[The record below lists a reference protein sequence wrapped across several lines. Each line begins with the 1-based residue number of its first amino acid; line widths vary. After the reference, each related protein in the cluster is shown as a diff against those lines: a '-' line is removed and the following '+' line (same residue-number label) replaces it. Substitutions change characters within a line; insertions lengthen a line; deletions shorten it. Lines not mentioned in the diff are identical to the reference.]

1 MHTGTSEAR
10 RVAVVVVH
18 GVADQR
24 PGETASSVVELLV
37 ASAPAGTRYEA
48 IGSEAYVLN
57 VAPLAP
63 AIANARANDPTP
75 SGKGR
80 PLFKALVQSGRSD
93 FQRRAGKRPS
103 RWPRREVRRG
113 RPARKARRCAAVRL
127 PRRRVRGIWVDE
139 TR

>member
-48 IGSEAYVLN
+48 IGSEAYLLN

-63 AIANARANDPTP
+63 AIAKARA
-75 SGKGR
+75 
-80 PLFKALVQSGRSD
+80 QRSD
-93 FQRRAGKRPS
+93 AKRQGAAAVQG
-103 RWPRREVRRG
+103 PRPVGPLRFPAPGWEAPVTMAEARSQA
-113 RPARKARRCAAVRL
+113 RPARAEGRSLRSGAPPAAKGSRDM
-127 PRRRVRGIWVDE
+127 G
-139 TR
+139 